1 MKAETEPRQRRFD
14 NFGCFTTDNALLCLK
29 SSSTINHPSQADYKE
44 KRLLCSRNEDQSCLA
59 YFSNARLKVPCP
71 PGEIL
76 EVRPRFVLVT
86 LQTVVEAAVRLV
98 VRLGGDVAEEA
109 DFEAL
114 LLGVEDVELPDGD
127 AGGREAEGHQ
137 AVVHQGGRDGPEEP
151 AHARVVLVDNLMR
164 DRQLYCLQYHN

>member
-1 MKAETEPRQRRFD
+1 MLHYRQCITLSEKFV
-14 NFGCFTTDNALLCLK
+14 NYKL
-29 SSSTINHPSQADYKE
+29 SIQYKE

-109 DFEAL
+109 DLEAL
-114 LLGVEDVELPDGD
+114 LLGVEDVELPDGN
-127 AGGREAEGHQ
+127 AGRGEAKSHQ
-137 AVVHQGGRDGPEEP
+137 AVVHQRGGHGPEEA
-151 AHARVVLVDNLMR
+151 AHPRVVLV
-164 DRQLYCLQYHN
+164 

>member
-29 SSSTINHPSQADYKE
+29 SSSTINHPSQAEYKE

-71 PGEIL
+71 TREIL
-76 EVRPRFVLVT
+76 EVRPRFVLIA
-86 LQTVVEAAVRLV
+86 LQTVIETAVGLV

-127 AGGREAEGHQ
+127 AGGGEAQGHQ
-137 AVVHQGGRDGPEEP
+137 AIVHQGGGDCAKEA
-151 AHARVVLVDNLMR
+151 AHPGVVLVGQAVYVCMTYDGK
-164 DRQLYCLQYHN
+164 

>member
-1 MKAETEPRQRRFD
+1 MLHYRQCITLSEKFV
-14 NFGCFTTDNALLCLK
+14 NYKL
-29 SSSTINHPSQADYKE
+29 SIQYKE

-109 DFEAL
+109 DLEAL
-114 LLGVEDVELPDGD
+114 LLCVEDVELPDGN
-127 AGGREAEGHQ
+127 AGRGEAKSHQ
-137 AVVHQGGRDGPEEP
+137 AVVHQCRGHGPEEA
-151 AHARVVLVDNLMR
+151 AHPRVVLVLKGATLIIEN
-164 DRQLYCLQYHN
+164 